1 MTAHARW
8 IQRIG
13 ISSLATILAG
23 CGGHHD
29 GGTTSSSTPSTPS
42 TPSTTPVVSDLG
54 VATSA
59 QGCTVQALP
68 GKVRTVTFSFTDV
81 DGNERGGHVDL
92 TLAAGGPAQSLTVGV
107 PSAGV
112 TLAGTTAGTITVS
125 GLCITVIGG
134 SATLTV
140 TLTDAAGN
148 ESNTLSAAVA
158 GLRPAGPS
166 APNQAPSA
174 AMGAGLSRL

>member
-8 IQRIG
+8 VQRIA
-13 ISSLATILAG
+13 ISSLASILAG
-23 CGGHHD
+23 CGGHHG

-42 TPSTTPVVSDLG
+42 TPSTTPLISDLG

-59 QGCTVQALP
+59 QGCTVQGFS

-92 TLAAGGPAQSLTVGV
+92 TLSASGPSQSLTVRV
-107 PSAGV
+107 PSDGV
-112 TLAGTTAGTITVS
+112 SLAGTTAGSITIS
-125 GLCITVIGG
+125 GLCIAVIGG

-140 TLTDAAGN
+140 TLADAAGN
-148 ESNTLSAAVA
+148 ESNTLSGAVA
-158 GLRPAGPS
+158 GLRPLPGG
-166 APNQAPSA
+166 
-174 AMGAGLSRL
+174 AMGAGVSRL